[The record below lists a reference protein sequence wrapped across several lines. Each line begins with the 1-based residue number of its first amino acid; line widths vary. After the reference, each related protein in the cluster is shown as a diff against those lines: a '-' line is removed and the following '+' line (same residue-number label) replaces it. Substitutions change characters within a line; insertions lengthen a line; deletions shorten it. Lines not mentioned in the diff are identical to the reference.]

1 MLINQDVN
9 NSVDLVGTELLPS
22 QQIM

>member
-9 NSVDLVGTELLPS
+9 NSVDLV
-22 QQIM
+22 QNYYQVNR